1 MLFRYVLVWRRHH
14 YHWMGTNF
22 DQYSALMAIKQW
34 GFLSLPHLMWRGISV
49 YNGHLRGPV
58 TPTPF
63 CSAFSSGAVT
73 ICFNEVFLSRSG
85 FEHPIFR
92 MRGERSTW
100 LRHRRSF
107 ILQNLWSNYNESWH
121 KSYLGKVCSNEGHI
135 PFTSW

>member
-1 MLFRYVLVWRRHH
+1 MLFRYVLIWRLHH
-14 YHWMGTNF
+14 YQWMGTNF

-34 GFLSLPHLMWRGISV
+34 GFVSLPYLMWRGISV
-49 YNGHLRGPV
+49 QRTSDTH
-58 TPTPF
+58 TF
-63 CSAFSSGAVT
+63 FSAFSSGAVT
-73 ICFNEVFLSRSG
+73 ICFNEEFLSRSG

-92 MRGERSTW
+92 IRGERSTW

-135 PFTSW
+135 PFISW